1 MRCGIVLNGDVRD
14 DEGFLTLIDCCDVL
28 ICADGGARHLHRLGI
43 PPDSLIGDLDSVP
56 SDALSWLKA
65 QNVPMYTFPSEKDA
79 TDAELAIEY
88 AIQFA
93 STDSASTHCGEHP
106 IGIWLLAALGGRP
119 DHVLANQLI
128 AAKLAERYSDVL
140 LSDGCT
146 MIYALHGPCDRSIP
160 RPESGE
166 ALLSA
171 IAVSDVVQNLTYEGL
186 QYPLQNATL
195 KAGTARGVSNRF
207 LPEVHF
213 CRVTFEQGT
222 LLLII
227 TPIQ

>member
-146 MIYALHGPCDRSIP
+146 MIYVHGP
-160 RPESGE
+160 
-166 ALLSA
+166 A
-171 IAVSDVVQNLTYEGL
+171 IAVSSSGERRLFFQLLLLVMLCR
-186 QYPLQNATL
+186 TL
-195 KAGTARGVSNRF
+195 RMKDCST
-207 LPEVHF
+207 L
-213 CRVTFEQGT
+213 CKT
-222 LLLII
+222 LL
-227 TPIQ
+227 